1 MEYTP
6 PPLFKQGPSA
16 RVRLLFFVMLSV
28 LALVLDVRYQA
39 SQMFRQIAAV
49 VLYPLQSIAEL
60 PAGLFS
66 GLTQHFNNNATLK
79 AENLRLQKQHLADKA
94 ALHQLAP
101 LLAENAHLRRLMA
114 ANEAVQLKGHLAEI
128 KHEAK
133 DPYSRK
139 IVVDKGSVVGVQ
151 VGQPVIDEAGVL
163 GQVTRVF
170 AEQSEITLLT
180 DKNQITP
187 IQNLRTGLRGVV
199 YGGQEGGFL
208 ELRFVAASADVQVG
222 DELVTSGIDGLY
234 PAGLPVARVLQ
245 VQRSSSYAFAQIFCE
260 PVAAVDRHRFVLII
274 PVDNPLPIL
283 MHEPKRGS
291 KERQKS

>member
-1 MEYTP
+1 MEYIP

-16 RVRLLFFVMLSV
+16 HVRLFFFVLLSV
-28 LALVLDVRYQA
+28 AALVLDVRYQA
-39 SQMFRQIAAV
+39 SQMVRQIAAV

-60 PAGLFS
+60 PTGLFS
-66 GLTQHFNNNATLK
+66 ELTQHFNNNAMLK
-79 AENLRLQKQHLADKA
+79 TESLRLQKQHLVDKA
-94 ALHQLAP
+94 ALHQLAS

-114 ANEAVQLKGHLAEI
+114 ANQAAQLKGHLAEI

-139 IVVDKGSVVGVQ
+139 IIVDKGSMVGVQ
-151 VGQPVIDEAGVL
+151 IGQPVIDAAGVL

-170 AEQSEITLLT
+170 AERSEVTLLT

-199 YGGQEGGFL
+199 YGGQAGGLL
-208 ELRFVAASADVQVG
+208 ELRFVAANADVQVG
-222 DELVTSGIDGLY
+222 DELVSSGIDGLY
-234 PAGLPVARVLQ
+234 PSGLPVARVLQ
-245 VQRSSSYAFAQIFCE
+245 VQRSSSYAFAQILCE

-274 PVDNPLPIL
+274 PVDNPLAVLIPQ
-283 MHEPKRGS
+283 PGQNS
-291 KERQKS
+291 